1 MTEDTL
7 IIGICKQFD
16 DGAQPHFERLMT
28 SFDVKFVE
36 YDSILKII
44 DSLLEGDIDLAGIS
58 GLAAYELGF
67 SANTT
72 YPKLEISAFLPRRD
86 PTFILASKD
95 GLDFLPRKSKI
106 FVELELVR
114 RQLKRYRSDFD
125 LCNKS
130 DLKFEKYTGGEL
142 VEKLNELCSDGKLDG
157 YVLERSEWNS
167 FGNKG
172 RRHTLGMQIETSES
186 RQRFIPPP
194 LRGFSLLISRNGFP
208 HSIFEEFTDEHS
220 MTSYRIES
228 KLLSELEKDE
238 LLGIHVFIR
247 RLSTIMKSLDNEG
260 GLTSAI
266 LEEKLDFIEKN
277 DDAIKKSMQMIEII
291 MEKVDEKG
299 QFTLSLEKK
308 FLSTDD
314 EYKTLKIFV
323 NEWGKIIELPL

>member
-157 YVLERSEWNS
+157 YILERSEWNS
-167 FGNKG
+167 FGKKG
-172 RRHTLGMQIETSES
+172 RRHTLGMQIENNES

-194 LRGFSLLISRNGFP
+194 LRGFSLLISRTGFP
-208 HSIFEEFTDEHS
+208 NSMFEGFSDEHS
-220 MTSYRIES
+220 MRSYRIES
-228 KLLSELEKDE
+228 KLLSELGKNE

-247 RLSTIMKSLDNEG
+247 RISTIMKSLDDEG
-260 GLTSAI
+260 GLISTI
-266 LEEKLDFIEKN
+266 LDEKLEFIEKS
-277 DDAIKKSMQMIEII
+277 DDLTKKATQMIEIM
-291 MEKVDEKG
+291 MERLDEKG
-299 QFTLSLEKK
+299 QITLSLEKK
-308 FLSTDD
+308 FLPTDD
-314 EYKTLKIFV
+314 EYKILKIFA
-323 NEWGKIIELPL
+323 NEWGKITELST